1 MKSTNQNPFLAHI
14 NNENVMRR
22 TNKNIIRQKHKK
34 DGFIFFNPIMNVM
47 IVTSC
52 IMAVLCMLVMELNV
66 NTMGAGGY
74 MGTFTFLWA
83 MILQFY
89 ILLPAWIAFGRNC
102 KYKEFILFA
111 CIFFIIPIAL
121 IWSLVGEKNET

>member
-1 MKSTNQNPFLAHI
+1 MNSTDQNPFLAHI
-14 NNENVMRR
+14 NNENVVRR
-22 TNKNIIRQKHKK
+22 TNKNIIRTKHKD
-34 DGFIFFNPIMNVM
+34 DGFVFFNPIMNVM

-52 IMAVLCMLVMELNV
+52 IMAVLCMLIMELNV
-66 NTMGAGGY
+66 DTMGTGGEW
-74 MGTFTFLWA
+74 GTFTFLWA

-121 IWSLVGEKNET
+121 IWSLVGEKNEN

>member
-22 TNKNIIRQKHKK
+22 TNKNIIRPKHKK